1 MKIVDTSFKV
11 FSSVSYNFS
20 DVSSTR
26 LAFIVDRLS
35 VHRMIVLDTG
45 CCNNIL
51 SSPMTQC

>member
-51 SSPMTQC
+51 SSPMT